1 MATTNRSW
9 NLESFLDSLIVELD
23 KARETLAIKAINKP
37 LTYAVKDVNLE
48 MQLFPSFDGNDVRF
62 VTAQPG
68 QQGASTIAIQ
78 LGSITDQ
85 QIRKTTKGPTT
96 TEDVSIEVIDEIDD
110 DTKKELRKIGVT
122 SVNDLD
128 KIQKKRVD
136 IEKISNKKVN
146 YGKLAN
152 LLNKARRTSNPPVI
166 KNVNFNISRSGT
178 MMQVEGSNLILDTK
192 YTPVAVVNGK
202 LADLKE
208 ATKDHLVIDLSNAEV
223 NDEENELVVVSDPFT
238 IYKVKL
244 DLKKKTDESA

>member
-68 QQGASTIAIQ
+68 QQGASKIAIQ

>member
-178 MMQVEGSNLILDTK
+178 MVQVEGSNLILDTK